1 MRHRM
6 QVALQVMLALVACL
20 LGIATNYAT
29 STDDAPWALELIRR
43 GSVPA
48 IGLLVVAMVVGQVVV
63 YRLENPAPAQ
73 ADWPRNRIPY
83 PGLDAYDEDEA
94 AVYFGREAQAAE
106 LTRRLH
112 ATASRPADRFLL
124 LTGASGSGKSSLV
137 RAGVLPRLRRR
148 RWTIVP
154 AFSPGSNPL
163 HSLAA
168 SLAVAGGGRESADVV
183 LRRLRQGPGNL
194 AAELSRL
201 RGGQFRRVLLVV
213 DQFEELVTLAGERE
227 QAQFLETLHTC
238 LRQEPSVRVLAT
250 CRVDLLGRLLGTGHA
265 RLLQHPVA
273 IGTLTRAQL
282 AQVVER
288 PGALVDISFAP
299 GLVETIVDDTGTD
312 DALPLLAYLLQEL
325 YFACGPG
332 GTVTEEAYR
341 QLGGVAGALAR
352 QADNTVAALA
362 VPDGIEFALRV
373 LLKFV
378 TLEERDLARRPVR
391 LSELTVQERY
401 VVDAFIDARLI
412 RTDTAEGTAAD
423 PGGRGDAYAEVTHE
437 ALFRQWAPLRQE
449 AEARAERLRERA
461 ELERWAADWE
471 RSGRSVD
478 YLLTGER
485 LAVAQRWL
493 AALEEAGQ
501 ASAPARAIVDASQRR
516 DLAFLSRVSDSIGRQ
531 VLASAETEPEQ
542 ALLLS
547 LAALGECAPTPAA
560 RRGLLTALA
569 ASHLRTRLDGHA
581 DTVRDVAWS
590 ADGRL
595 LATASRDGTARV
607 YDAESGR
614 SLCVLPCDGA
624 MVESVSFSP
633 DATRLAT
640 AGRDQVVRV
649 WDVASGE
656 PVRQLTG
663 AGDIGRQVA
672 WSPDGLWIA
681 ATFKDQVA
689 RVWEADTGRLVHELR
704 GHTGDVWGVAWSPD
718 GSRLATASHD
728 RTVIVWDA
736 ATAAATT
743 TLTGHTE
750 FVEGIAWS
758 PDGESLATGSG
769 DHTARIWDART
780 GALRLLLRG
789 HTDYVWNPAFSPDG
803 RLLTTPSSDRTVRVV
818 RTEDAKEVAVLRG
831 HTDTVWTVVW
841 SPSGTRLATAS
852 TDGTARVW
860 DLRPQ
865 GAEAVLLQGHEGPVN
880 QAVWSGDGSILAT
893 ASDDGTARIWSA
905 DSGAPSGPVTAL
917 GERVWS
923 VAWAPHGGRIA
934 LGTADGLFRVVD
946 GVGHTVFE
954 LHGEPVEGCSWSPD
968 ARRIATGGHDGT
980 VRLLSAVDGTEL
992 RKLTGHQ
999 DWVGRVAWS
1008 PSGRKLASCSDD
1020 RTCRLWDTT
1029 DGTQLTV
1036 LRGHGNYVEDAA
1048 WSPDEERVATASGDW
1063 TAAVWDA
1070 ATGRRLDVLKGHK
1083 GRVRAVAWSPDGLRI
1098 ATGSDDRTV
1107 RLWSAT
1113 TFEEFAVI
1121 GVHRDKVTSVAWSA
1135 DGTRLLTASADG
1147 TARVWPADPDYDRL
1161 EARARGRVFRT
1172 LDAEER
1178 RQHLLPP
1185 DPAPAS
1191 GQ

>member
-1 MRHRM
+1 M
-6 QVALQVMLALVACL
+6 VLQILLALVACL

-29 STDDAPWALELIRR
+29 STDDAPWMLEVIRR

-48 IGLLVVAMVVGQVVV
+48 IGLLIVAMVIGQVVV
-63 YRLENPAPAQ
+63 YRLENPAPEQ
-73 ADWPRNRIPY
+73 TEWPRDRIPY
-83 PGLDAYDEDEA
+83 PGLDAYSEEEA

-112 ATASRPADRFLL
+112 ASASGPADRFLL

-154 AFSPGSNPL
+154 AFSPGANPL
-163 HSLAA
+163 HALAA
-168 SLAVAGGGRESADVV
+168 SLAVAGGGRESAGAV
-183 LRRLRQGPGNL
+183 LRRLRHGPESLGG
-194 AAELSRL
+194 ELSRL
-201 RGGQFRRVLLVV
+201 RGGQFQRVLLVI

-227 QAQFLETLHTC
+227 QAQFLETLHAC

-250 CRVDLLGRLLGTGHA
+250 CRVDLLGRLLGTDHA
-265 RLLQHPVA
+265 QLLQHPVA
-273 IGTLTRAQL
+273 LGTLNRAQL

-288 PGALVDISFAP
+288 PAALVGMSFAP
-299 GLVETIVDDTGTD
+299 GLVGTVVDDTGTD

-332 GTVTEEAYR
+332 GTVTEETYR

-352 QADNTVAALA
+352 QADSTVAALRT
-362 VPDGIEFALRV
+362 PGGIDFALRV
-373 LLKFV
+373 LLRFV
-378 TLEERDLARRPVR
+378 TLEERELARRPVR
-391 LSELTVQERY
+391 LSELTDRERY

-412 RTDTAEGTAAD
+412 RSDTVEGAA
-423 PGGRGDAYAEVTHE
+423 GDAYAEVTHE

-449 AEARAERLRERA
+449 VEARAERLRERA

-471 RSGRSVD
+471 RSGHSVD

-501 ASAPARAIVDASQRR
+501 ASAPARALVEASQRR
-516 DLAFLSRVSDSIGRQ
+516 DLAFLSRVSDSIGHQ
-531 VLASAETEPEQ
+531 VLTGAETEPER

-560 RRGLLTALA
+560 RRGLMAALA
-569 ASHLRTRLDGHA
+569 AGHARIRLDGHA
-581 DTVRDVAWS
+581 DTVRDIAWS

-607 YDAESGR
+607 YEAESGR
-614 SLCVLPCDGA
+614 QLCVLPCDGA

-633 DATRLAT
+633 DGARLAT

-649 WDVASGE
+649 WDVASGG

-672 WSPDGLWIA
+672 WSPDGRRIA
-681 ATFKDQVA
+681 ATFKDQAV
-689 RVWEADTGRLVHELR
+689 RVWEAGTGRLVRELR
-704 GHTGDVWGVAWSPD
+704 GHTGDVWGVAWAPD

-736 ATAAATT
+736 ATGAATT

-758 PDGESLATGSG
+758 PDGECLATGSG

-789 HTDYVWNPAFSPDG
+789 HTDYVWNPAFSSDG
-803 RLLTTPSSDRTVRVV
+803 RLLATPSSDRTVRVV

-852 TDGTARVW
+852 TDGTGRVW
-860 DLRPQ
+860 DLQPQ
-865 GAEAVLLQGHEGPVN
+865 GAESVLVQGHDGPVN
-880 QAVWSGDGSILAT
+880 QAVWSGDGTRLAT
-893 ASDDGTARIWSA
+893 ASDDGTMRVWSA
-905 DSGAPSGPVTAL
+905 QSGAPAGPVTAP

-923 VAWAPHGGRIA
+923 LAWAPHGDRLA
-934 LGTADGLFRVVD
+934 LSTADGLFRVLD
-946 GVGHTVFE
+946 GTGGTVFD
-954 LHGEPVEGCSWSPD
+954 LHGAPVEGCSWSPD

-980 VRLLSAVDGTEL
+980 VRVLSAVDGTEL

-1008 PSGRKLASCSDD
+1008 PSGGKLASCSDD
-1020 RTCRLWDTT
+1020 RTCRLWDTA

-1036 LRGHGNYVEDAA
+1036 LRGHGNYVEDVA
-1048 WSPDEERVATASGDW
+1048 WSPDETRVATASGDW

-1070 ATGRRLDVLKGHK
+1070 ATGRRVDVLKGHE
-1083 GRVRAVAWSPDGLRI
+1083 GRVRAVAWSPDGRRI

-1113 TFEEFAVI
+1113 TLEELAVI
-1121 GVHRDKVTSVAWSA
+1121 GVHRDKVMSVAWSR
-1135 DGTRLLTASADG
+1135 DGTTLLTASADG

-1185 DPAPAS
+1185 DLAS